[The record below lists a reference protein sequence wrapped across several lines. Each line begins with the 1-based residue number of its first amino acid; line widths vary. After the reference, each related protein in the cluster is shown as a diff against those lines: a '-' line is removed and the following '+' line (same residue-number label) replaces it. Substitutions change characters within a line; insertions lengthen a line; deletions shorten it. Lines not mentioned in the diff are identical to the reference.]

1 MLSWP
6 NPHDGSLSW
15 KATLLCDL
23 ISLLKHWRLLVDIT
37 CQNCTHGHRIHV
49 LMHIIKYVK
58 MHMHSHTMKQMM
70 DIHISMII
78 DVIRF
83 CMFFP
88 SFRFHVMNKE
98 AAADGT
104 RRRPAIPPRLHRCD
118 AILRALHLLSGHA
131 SSDIIDSGHEVN
143 TLPGSPN
150 TRALWTEQS
159 LGLCDLSSKKLLANF
174 NKLGRP

>member
-23 ISLLKHWRLLVDIT
+23 IPLLKHWRLLVDIT

-49 LMHIIKYVK
+49 LLHIIKYVK
-58 MHMHSHTMKQMM
+58 MHNHTMKQMM

-78 DVIRF
+78 YVIRF
-83 CMFFP
+83 CIFFF
-88 SFRFHVMNKE
+88 SFRFDVMNKE

-104 RRRPAIPPRLHRCD
+104 RRRPAMPPPAFTDVMRFSEHCISSRDMRPVTSTPAMKSTLCLEVQ
-118 AILRALHLLSGHA
+118 ILGHFGP
-131 SSDIIDSGHEVN
+131 SN
-143 TLPGSPN
+143 L
-150 TRALWTEQS
+150 
-159 LGLCDLSSKKLLANF
+159 
-174 NKLGRP
+174 